1 MFMRFG
7 TFSGEETT
15 GLHPAD
21 NATLDAIIPV
31 LGRLAAFA
39 ALAVLILLGGCA
51 ENLARSDMIT
61 PYAGDA
67 LAANAAIQAIDPWPA
82 AAANRRPST
91 DGEKAL
97 GALKRYRA
105 GEVGTGPA
113 SSGTSATTKQTGSS
127 TTQ

>member
-7 TFSGEETT
+7 TFGGEDTAP
-15 GLHPAD
+15 HPAD
-21 NATLDAIIPV
+21 NPALDAIIPV

-39 ALAVLILLGGCA
+39 ALAALVLLGGCS

-67 LAANAAIQAIDPWPA
+67 LAANAAIQTIDPWPA
-82 AAANRRPST
+82 AAANRRSST
-91 DGEKAL
+91 DGQKAL

-105 GEVGTGPA
+105 GETGTEPA
-113 SSGTSATTKQTGSS
+113 SPSAGITMQQAGSS